1 MTRYIH
7 LNPVRAGLVSL
18 PEEYAW
24 SSYPDYIHAG
34 NKWKWLVTEETLGRF
49 GTTAREKRNTYRR
62 FVEDGLRNE
71 VDNPLDHTIAGIV
84 LGSKR
89 FVKWVDSILIENGT
103 GESEQSR
110 CRRIE
115 SHSVE
120 GIIGTV
126 SRIMNVPVNTIRSR
140 GRHDNRAR
148 EMAIYL
154 AQKYGEETNA
164 ALGRV
169 FGGITGSGISY
180 MCCKVTNKLHHNRKL
195 RRLLERLEHDL
206 LLEA

>member
-1 MTRYIH
+1 MPNHYHLEIETPKRNISAALQWLKTTYTVNFNRRHHRVGHLFQGRFKAVLVEKEHHLTRYIH

-126 SRIMNVPVNTIRSR
+126 SRIMNVPGAT
-140 GRHDNRAR
+140 
-148 EMAIYL
+148 
-154 AQKYGEETNA
+154 
-164 ALGRV
+164 
-169 FGGITGSGISY
+169 
-180 MCCKVTNKLHHNRKL
+180 
-195 RRLLERLEHDL
+195 
-206 LLEA
+206 